1 MFCSRCGSPVPE
13 AAAFCPRCGAP
24 VMAPPPPATSA
35 APAAPA
41 PGWAAGEPQ
50 PPSVLI
56 PAATG
61 PAVRV
66 VVDTLPS
73 VRYGGFWRR
82 FWAWV
87 IDGFLL
93 SAVFI
98 PLSLMAGIPLLGWGD
113 VEDVDPD
120 QLFALL
126 GSFVAIGLVRMILSW
141 LYFALMES
149 SSKQATVGK
158 MALGI
163 RVTDM
168 AGRRISFARATGR
181 CFGAILSGLLFCIG
195 FLMVAFT
202 EKKQGLHDM
211 MAGTLVVR

>member
-1 MFCSRCGSPVPE
+1 MFCSRCGSPVPA

-24 VMAPPPPATSA
+24 VAAPPEATAVPPAAAPPEWAAGA
-35 APAAPA
+35 APAGPP
-41 PGWAAGEPQ
+41 PGWAGAG
-50 PPSVLI
+50 
-56 PAATG
+56 
-61 PAVRV
+61 
-66 VVDTLPS
+66 PS

-87 IDGFLL
+87 VDGILL
-93 SAVFI
+93 NAVFI
-98 PLSLMAGIPLLGWGD
+98 PLSLMAGLPLLGWGD
-113 VEDVDPD
+113 TEDLDPD
-120 QLFALL
+120 RLFAFV
-126 GSFVAIGLVRMILSW
+126 GSFVAIGLVRTILSW

-163 RVTDM
+163 RVTDL

-181 CFGAILSGLLFCIG
+181 CFGAILSGLLFGIG

-202 EKKQGLHDM
+202 EKKQGLHDI